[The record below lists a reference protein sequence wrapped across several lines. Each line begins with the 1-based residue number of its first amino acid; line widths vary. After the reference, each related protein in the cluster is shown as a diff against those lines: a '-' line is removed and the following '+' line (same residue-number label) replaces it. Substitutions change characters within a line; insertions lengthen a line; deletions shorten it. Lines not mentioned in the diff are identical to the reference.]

1 MRSYVV
7 VKYGLTYDTVYSNQ
21 VSFMTQHACGNP
33 PYGVTISDVEVSEAR
48 INFEKALGQAHW
60 EVDYGFAGHTAGEG
74 TLVRTDDTTILISN
88 LEGGRSY
95 SVFVRAV
102 CGDLYSEWSDIRTFT
117 TLAPPC
123 AAVSGIHISE
133 TGYSSAKIEWTPG
146 SMSQTVWE
154 VVFGKA
160 NETLPETGVIIEGSP
175 MFSPIGLTPQTEY
188 KLKVRAVC
196 GEFMS
201 NWSNEFTFNTIQQG
215 LEEVNVKSINIYPN
229 PSSGAIK
236 FENNG
241 LDVRNIEISDCNG
254 RVIYRD
260 NELPLSFD
268 FKDKKGVFFILMETE
283 IGQQIEKIIVQ

>member
-1 MRSYVV
+1 
-7 VKYGLTYDTVYSNQ
+7 
-21 VSFMTQHACGNP
+21 
-33 PYGVTISDVEVSEAR
+33 
-48 INFEKALGQAHW
+48 
-60 EVDYGFAGHTAGEG
+60 
-74 TLVRTDDTTILISN
+74 
-88 LEGGRSY
+88 
-95 SVFVRAV
+95 
-102 CGDLYSEWSDIRTFT
+102 
-117 TLAPPC
+117 
-123 AAVSGIHISE
+123 
-133 TGYSSAKIEWTPG
+133 
-146 SMSQTVWE
+146 MSQTVWE